1 MEDDFPFS
9 FGGGSDQD
17 DNNTEDDG
25 LFCAPKDKKK
35 AAAKAKALL
44 NQEPYRAQI
53 DEDGVSQLIYF
64 LSFVFIYS
72 YALQYAISS
81 ETCKQIA

>member
-44 NQEPYRAQI
+44 CQEPYHAQI
-53 DEDGVSQLIYF
+53 DEDGVSQLICI
-64 LSFVFIYS
+64 LSIFFSSS
-72 YALQYAISS
+72 YAPQYTIEA
-81 ETCKQIA
+81 